1 MANNTTQP
9 YNRSLS
15 GSVGAGLSSIV
26 KPGGRK
32 YFILEHKVS
41 SKYHRAGENQEI
53 IVNQIE
59 LGRDPHCQV
68 RFDESF
74 STVSRRHAAITK
86 DGDNWKIVPLS
97 KTNTTLLNGR
107 PIKNEWYLQNGD
119 EIQLSVNGPKLGF
132 IVPTGNKATVGTIGL
147 TRRLSLFRQ
156 QALRP
161 YKNAIAILSIIL
173 ILSLLGGGYKLYDVH
188 QQNKHLDGL
197 VAQSL
202 QEQERLR
209 AANDSIAQA
218 VVAKS
223 EVITDMQ
230 SQISNLSASA
240 GHISPTLS
248 TRVGSMGSVSKGV
261 DNNALKSCDR
271 NVFFIMSLGFEVI
284 LPTGESFELECGGD
298 SGLPSWT
305 GTGFM
310 LNDGRF
316 VTARHVVEPWYFLN
330 SGGKV
335 DEQMLMLNIIAHN
348 GGKVVA
354 HLGAVSNSG
363 EKFTFTSTQ
372 CHTFR
377 YGDETYA
384 SDEGEK
390 IVVASANA
398 KDFATINTGRS
409 GGLQY
414 DIQASRNL
422 ERGTKLAI
430 LGFPLGLG
438 ASSSGINPIYGSAVV
453 AADGLQNGMILTT
466 ETTYEHGCSGGPVFY
481 TDSHGNLVVIGI
493 TSAIAGRST
502 GFVEPISSIN

>member
-1 MANNTTQP
+1 MANQTTQR

-15 GSVGAGLSSIV
+15 GSVGAGIGSIIS
-26 KPGGRK
+26 PNGRK

-59 LGRDPHCQV
+59 LGRDPRCQV

-74 STVSRRHAAITK
+74 STVSRRHAAIIK

-97 KTNTTLLNGR
+97 QTNTTLLNGH

-132 IVPTGNKATVGTIGL
+132 IVPTGNKSTVGTIGL

-161 YKNAIAILSIIL
+161 YKTAITALSIVL
-173 ILSLLGGGYKLYDVH
+173 LLALLGGGYKLYDFH
-188 QQNKHLDGL
+188 QQNKHLDSL

-202 QEQERLR
+202 AEQDKLR
-209 AANDSIAQA
+209 AANDSIARE
-218 VVAKS
+218 VISKS

-230 SQISNLSASA
+230 SQISNLGLSA
-240 GHISPTLS
+240 GHISATPS
-248 TRVGSMGSVSKGV
+248 TRIKSV
-261 DNNALKSCDR
+261 DNGALKSCDR
-271 NVFFIMSLGFEVI
+271 NVFFIMSLGFEII

-310 LNDGRF
+310 LEDGRF

-335 DEQMLMLNIIAHN
+335 DENMLMLNIIAHN

-363 EKFTFTSTQ
+363 EKFSFTSTQ
-372 CHTFR
+372 CHTSR
-377 YGDETYA
+377 YGDETFS
-384 SDEGEK
+384 SDDGEK

-398 KDFATINTGRS
+398 KDYATISTGRS
-409 GGLQY
+409 GGLKF
-414 DIQASRNL
+414 DATASKNL

-438 ASSSGINPIYGSAVV
+438 ASSSGISPIYGSAVV

-481 TDSHGNLVVIGI
+481 TDRNGNMVVIGI

>member
-1 MANNTTQP
+1 MANNITHP

-15 GSVGAGLSSIV
+15 GSIGAGIGSIIS
-26 KPGGRK
+26 PGGRK
-32 YFILEHKVS
+32 YFILEHKVT

-59 LGRDPHCQV
+59 IGRDPHCQV

-74 STVSRRHAAITK
+74 STVSRRHAAIIK
-86 DGDNWKIVPLS
+86 DGDNWKIIPLS
-97 KTNTTLLNGR
+97 QTNTTLLNGHPVR
-107 PIKNEWYLQNGD
+107 NEWYLQNGD

-132 IVPTGNKATVGTIGL
+132 IVPTGNKSTVGTIGL

-161 YKNAIAILSIIL
+161 YKNAIAALSLIL
-173 ILSLLGGGYKLYDVH
+173 ILALLGGGYKLYDVH
-188 QQNKHLDGL
+188 QQNKHLDRL

-202 QEQERLR
+202 VEQERLK

-240 GHISPTLS
+240 GRISSIPN
-248 TRVGSMGSVSKGV
+248 TRVGSVGRGV
-261 DNNALKSCDR
+261 DNSALKSCDR
-271 NVFFIMSLGFEVI
+271 NVYFIVSLGFEII
-284 LPTGESFELECGGD
+284 LPTGESFELECGEQ

-305 GTGFM
+305 GTGFI
-310 LNDGRF
+310 LDDGRF

-335 DEQMLMLNIIAHN
+335 DETMLMLNIIAHN

-363 EKFTFTSTQ
+363 EKFSFTSTQ
-372 CHTFR
+372 CHTVR
-377 YGDETYA
+377 HGDETYS
-384 SDEGEK
+384 SDDGEK

-398 KDFATINTGRS
+398 KDFATISTGRG
-409 GGLQY
+409 GGLKY
-414 DIQASRNL
+414 DSQASRNL

-481 TDSHGNLVVIGI
+481 TDSNGNMVVIGI

>member
-1 MANNTTQP
+1 MANNTTHP
-9 YNRSLS
+9 YNRSFA
-15 GSVGAGLSSIV
+15 GSVGAGIGSIV
-26 KPGGRK
+26 NPAGRK

-59 LGRDPHCQV
+59 LGRDSHCQV

-74 STVSRRHAAITK
+74 STVSRRHAAIIK
-86 DGDNWKIVPLS
+86 DGDNWKIIPLS
-97 KTNTTLLNGR
+97 QTNTTLLNGR

-132 IVPTGNKATVGTIGL
+132 IVPSGKKSTVGTIGL

-161 YKNAIAILSIIL
+161 YKNAIAALSIIL
-173 ILSLLGGGYKLYDVH
+173 VVALLGGGYKLYDVH

-197 VAQSL
+197 VTQSL
-202 QEQERLR
+202 AEQERLK

-218 VVAKS
+218 VIAKS

-240 GHISPTLS
+240 GRISS
-248 TRVGSMGSVSKGV
+248 TPNARIGSISKGV
-261 DNNALKSCDR
+261 DNGALKSCDR
-271 NVFFIMSLGFEVI
+271 NVFFIMSLGFEII
-284 LPTGESFELECGGD
+284 LPTGESFELECGD
-298 SGLPSWT
+298 QSGLPSWT

-310 LNDGRF
+310 LEDGRF

-330 SGGKV
+330 SGGQV
-335 DEQMLMLNIIAHN
+335 DENMLMLNIIAHN

-363 EKFTFTSTQ
+363 EKFSFTSTQ
-372 CHTFR
+372 CHTVR
-377 YGDETYA
+377 HGDETYS
-384 SDEGEK
+384 SDDGEK

-398 KDFATINTGRS
+398 KDFATIRTGRG
-409 GGLQY
+409 GGLKF
-414 DIQASRNL
+414 DPQASRNL

-466 ETTYEHGCSGGPVFY
+466 ETTYEHGCSGSPVFY
-481 TDSHGNLVVIGI
+481 TDSNGNMVVIGI

>member
-1 MANNTTQP
+1 MANNTTHP

-15 GSVGAGLSSIV
+15 GSVGAGIGSIIS
-26 KPGGRK
+26 PGGRK
-32 YFILEHKVS
+32 YFILEHKVT

-59 LGRDPHCQV
+59 IGRAPHCQV

-74 STVSRRHAAITK
+74 STVSRRHAAIIK
-86 DGDNWKIVPLS
+86 DGDNWKIIPLS
-97 KTNTTLLNGR
+97 QTNTTLLNGR
-107 PIKNEWYLQNGD
+107 PVRNEWYLQNGD
-119 EIQLSVNGPKLGF
+119 VIQLSVNGPKLGF
-132 IVPTGNKATVGTIGL
+132 IVPTGNKSTVGTIGL

-161 YKNAIAILSIIL
+161 YKNAIAALSIIL
-173 ILSLLGGGYKLYDVH
+173 IFALLGGGYKLYDVH

-202 QEQERLR
+202 VEQERLR

-240 GHISPTLS
+240 GRISSTPT
-248 TRVGSMGSVSKGV
+248 TRVGSVGKGV
-261 DNNALKSCDR
+261 DNSALKSCDR
-271 NVFFIMSLGFEVI
+271 NVYFIMSLGFEII
-284 LPTGESFELECGGD
+284 LPTGESFDLECGEQ

-310 LNDGRF
+310 LDDGRF

-335 DEQMLMLNIIAHN
+335 DESMLMLNIIAHN

-363 EKFTFTSTQ
+363 ERFSFTSTQ
-372 CHTFR
+372 CRTVRH
-377 YGDETYA
+377 GDETYA
-384 SDEGEK
+384 SDDGEK

-398 KDFATINTGRS
+398 KDFATIRTGRG
-409 GGLQY
+409 GGLKY
-414 DIQASRNL
+414 DAQASRNL
-422 ERGTKLAI
+422 ERGTKLAV

-481 TDSHGNLVVIGI
+481 TDSNGNMVVIGI

>member
-1 MANNTTQP
+1 MANKTTHP

-15 GSVGAGLSSIV
+15 GSVGAGISSIIN
-26 KPGGRK
+26 PGGKK
-32 YFILEHKVS
+32 YYILEHKVS
-41 SKYHRAGENQEI
+41 SKFHRAGDNQEI

-74 STVSRRHAAITK
+74 STVSRRHAAIVK
-86 DGDNWKIVPLS
+86 DGDNWKIIPLS
-97 KTNTTLLNGR
+97 TTNTTLLNGR
-107 PIKNEWYLQNGD
+107 PIRNEWYLQNGD

-132 IVPTGNKATVGTIGL
+132 IIPSGRKSTVGTIGL

-161 YKNAIAILSIIL
+161 YKNAIAALSIIL
-173 ILSLLGGGYKLYDVH
+173 VLALLGGGYKLYDIH
-188 QQNKHLDGL
+188 QKNKHLDGL

-202 QEQERLR
+202 VVQDRLR

-230 SQISNLSASA
+230 SQISNLKASA
-240 GHISPTLS
+240 GKISGTPN
-248 TRVGSMGSVSKGV
+248 TRIGSIGKGV
-261 DNNALKSCDR
+261 NNQALKSCDR
-271 NVFFIMSLGFEVI
+271 NVFFIMSLGFEII
-284 LPTGESFELECGGD
+284 LPTGESFELECGES

-310 LNDGRF
+310 LDDGRF

-330 SGGKV
+330 SGGKA
-335 DEQMLMLNIIAHN
+335 DESMLMLNIIAHN

-363 EKFTFTSTQ
+363 EKFSFTSTQ
-372 CHTFR
+372 CRTIR
-377 YGDETYA
+377 YGDETYS

-398 KDFATINTGRS
+398 KDFATISTGRS
-409 GGLQY
+409 GGLKY
-414 DIQASRNL
+414 DSQASRNL

-481 TDSHGNLVVIGI
+481 TDSNGDMIVIGI

>member
-1 MANNTTQP
+1 MANNTTHP

-15 GSVGAGLSSIV
+15 GSVGAGISSIIH
-26 KPGGRK
+26 PGARR

-74 STVSRRHAAITK
+74 STVSRRHAAIIK

-97 KTNTTLLNGR
+97 QTNTTLLNGR
-107 PIKNEWYLQNGD
+107 PIRNEWYLQNGD

-132 IVPTGNKATVGTIGL
+132 IVPTGNKSTVGTIGL

-161 YKNAIAILSIIL
+161 YKNAIAALSIIL
-173 ILSLLGGGYKLYDVH
+173 ILALLGGGYKLYDVH

-202 QEQERLR
+202 VEQERLR

-240 GHISPTLS
+240 GKISSTPN
-248 TRVGSMGSVSKGV
+248 TRVGSIGRGV
-261 DNNALKSCDR
+261 DNTALKSCDR
-271 NVFFIMSLGFEVI
+271 NVFFIMSLGFEII
-284 LPTGESFELECGGD
+284 LPTGESFELECGEQ

-310 LNDGRF
+310 LEDGRF

-335 DEQMLMLNIIAHN
+335 DESMLMLNIIAHN

-354 HLGAVSNSG
+354 HLGVVSNSG
-363 EKFTFTSTQ
+363 EKFSFTSTQ
-372 CHTFR
+372 CNTVRH
-377 YGDETYA
+377 GDETYS
-384 SDEGEK
+384 SDDGEK

-398 KDFATINTGRS
+398 KDYATIRTGRG
-409 GGLQY
+409 GGLKY
-414 DIQASRNL
+414 DPQASRSL

-481 TDSHGNLVVIGI
+481 TDSNGNMVVIGI

>member
-1 MANNTTQP
+1 MTNRTTTP

-15 GSVGAGLSSIV
+15 GSIGAGIGSIV

-41 SKYHRAGENQEI
+41 SKYHKAGENQEI

-59 LGRDPHCQV
+59 IGRDPKCQV

-74 STVSRRHAAITK
+74 STVSRRHAAIIK

-97 KTNTTLLNGR
+97 STNSTLLNGR
-107 PIKNEWYLQNGD
+107 PIKSEWYLQNGD

-132 IVPTGNKATVGTIGL
+132 IVPSGNKATVGTIGL

-161 YKNAIAILSIIL
+161 YKTAITALSVIL
-173 ILSLLGGGYKLYDVH
+173 ILALLGGGVKLY
-188 QQNKHLDGL
+188 QLNQRNTELDGL

-202 QEQERLR
+202 SEQEKLR
-209 AANDSIAQA
+209 VSNDSIVKA
-218 VVAKS
+218 VVAKD
-223 EVITDMQ
+223 EVINDMQ
-230 SQISNLSASA
+230 SQISNLKNSAGRIASA
-240 GHISPTLS
+240 PKA
-248 TRVGSMGSVSKGV
+248 RVQGVS
-261 DNNALKSCDR
+261 NQALKSCDK
-271 NVFFIMSLGFEVI
+271 NVFFILALGFEII
-284 LPTGESFELECGGD
+284 LPTGESFELECGEKN
-298 SGLPSWT
+298 GLSTWS

-310 LNDGRF
+310 LVDGRF

-335 DEQMLMLNIIAHN
+335 DENMLMLNIIAHN
-348 GGKVVA
+348 GGKVIA
-354 HLGAVSNSG
+354 HLGAVSSSG
-363 EKFTFTSTQ
+363 ESFTFTSTQ
-372 CHTFR
+372 CQTNR
-377 YGDETYA
+377 RNDETYS
-384 SDEGEK
+384 SDEGER
-390 IVVASANA
+390 IVVAPMDAR
-398 KDFATINTGRS
+398 DYATIRIGRN
-409 GGLQY
+409 GGLKY
-414 DIQASRNL
+414 DSNASRNL
-422 ERGTKLAI
+422 ERGTKLTV

-438 ASSSGINPIYGSAVV
+438 ASSTNISPIYGSAVV

-481 TDSHGNLVVIGI
+481 TAPNGELVVIGI

-502 GFVEPISSIN
+502 GFVEPICSIN

>member
-1 MANNTTQP
+1 MANNTTHT

-15 GSVGAGLSSIV
+15 GSIGAGIGSLIN
-26 KPGGRK
+26 PGGRT

-59 LGRDPHCQV
+59 LGRDAHCQV

-74 STVSRRHAAITK
+74 STVSRRHAAIINE
-86 DGDNWKIVPLS
+86 GGNWKIIPLS
-97 KTNTTLLNGR
+97 QTNTTFLNGR

-119 EIQLSVNGPKLGF
+119 EIQLSINGPKLGF
-132 IVPTGNKATVGTIGL
+132 IVPTGKKATIGTIGL
-147 TRRLSLFRQ
+147 TRRLSLFRE

-161 YKNAIAILSIIL
+161 YKSAITALSIIL
-173 ILSLLGGGYKLYDVH
+173 FLVLLGGGYKFYDFH
-188 QQNKHLDGL
+188 QKNKHLDGL

-202 QEQERLR
+202 AEQKRLSEL
-209 AANDSIAQA
+209 NDSIAQA

-223 EVITDMQ
+223 EVISDMQ
-230 SQISNLSASA
+230 SQISQLKSSA
-240 GHISPTLS
+240 GQISS
-248 TRVGSMGSVSKGV
+248 TPNTKVRSV
-261 DNNALKSCDR
+261 DNNSLKSCD
-271 NVFFIMSLGFEVI
+271 NDIYFIMSLGFEII
-284 LPTGESFELECGGD
+284 LPTGESFELECGQQ

-305 GTGFM
+305 GTGFI
-310 LNDGRF
+310 LEDGRF

-335 DEQMLMLNIIAHN
+335 DETMLMLNIIAHN

-354 HLGAVSNSG
+354 HLGAISCSG
-363 EKFTFTSTQ
+363 EKFSFSSVQ
-372 CHTFR
+372 CQTVR
-377 YGDETYA
+377 YNDETY
-384 SDEGEK
+384 SSEEGEK
-390 IVVASANA
+390 IVVASSNT
-398 KDFATINTGRS
+398 KDFATIQIGKK
-409 GGLQY
+409 GGLKY
-414 DIQASRNL
+414 DRNASRNL

-438 ASSSGINPIYGSAVV
+438 ASSNGINPIYGSAVV
-453 AADGLQNGMILTT
+453 AADGLQNGMIVTT

-481 TDSHGNLVVIGI
+481 TDASGNMIVIGI

>member
-1 MANNTTQP
+1 MANNTTHP

-15 GSVGAGLSSIV
+15 GSVGAGIGSIFN
-26 KPGGRK
+26 PGGRK

-74 STVSRRHAAITK
+74 STVSRRHAAIIK

-97 KTNTTLLNGR
+97 QTNTTLLNGR

-119 EIQLSVNGPKLGF
+119 EIQLSINGPKLGF
-132 IVPTGNKATVGTIGL
+132 IVPTGNKSTVGTIGL

-161 YKNAIAILSIIL
+161 YKNAITVLSVILL
-173 ILSLLGGGYKLYDVH
+173 IALAGGGYKLYDIH
-188 QQNKHLDGL
+188 KQNMHLDGL

-202 QEQERLR
+202 IEQERLR
-209 AANDSIAQA
+209 NANDSIAQ
-218 VVAKS
+218 VVIEKT
-223 EVITDMQ
+223 EMITDMQ
-230 SQISNLSASA
+230 YKISNLSTAAS
-240 GHISPTLS
+240 HISS
-248 TRVGSMGSVSKGV
+248 TPNARVGSVGRGV
-261 DNNALKSCDR
+261 NNAALKSCDK
-271 NVFFIMSLGFEVI
+271 NVFFIMSLGFEII
-284 LPTGESFELECGGD
+284 LPTGESFELECGEK

-310 LNDGRF
+310 LEDGRF
-316 VTARHVVEPWYFLN
+316 ITARHVVEPWYFLN

-335 DEQMLMLNIIAHN
+335 DESMLMLNIIAHN

-363 EKFTFTSTQ
+363 EKLSFTSTQ
-372 CHTFR
+372 CHTLR
-377 YGDETYA
+377 NGDETYA
-384 SDEGEK
+384 SDEGER
-390 IVVASANA
+390 IVVASATA
-398 KDFATINTGRS
+398 KDFATISTGRA
-409 GGLQY
+409 GGLKY
-414 DIQASRNL
+414 DTQASRNL

-481 TDSHGNLVVIGI
+481 TDSNGNMVVVGI

>member
-1 MANNTTQP
+1 MANNTTHP

-15 GSVGAGLSSIV
+15 GSIGAGISSLV
-26 KPGGRK
+26 NPSGRK
-32 YFILEHKVS
+32 YFVLEHKVS
-41 SKYHRAGENQEI
+41 SKYHRAGENQQI

-74 STVSRRHAAITK
+74 STVSRRHAAIVK

-97 KTNTTLLNGR
+97 QTNTTLLNGR

-161 YKNAIAILSIIL
+161 YKNAIAALSIIL
-173 ILSLLGGGYKLYDVH
+173 LLALLGGGYKIYDFH
-188 QQNKHLDGL
+188 RQNKHLDGL

-202 QEQERLR
+202 AEQDRLK
-209 AANDSIAQA
+209 AANDSIAKA
-218 VVAKS
+218 VVAKN

-230 SQISNLSASA
+230 TQISNLSASA
-240 GHISPTLS
+240 GRISTTPN
-248 TRVGSMGSVSKGV
+248 TRIKSV
-261 DNNALKSCDR
+261 DNSTLKSCDK
-271 NVFFIMSLGFEVI
+271 NVFFIMSLGFEII
-284 LPTGESFELECGGD
+284 LPTGESFELECGEK

-310 LNDGRF
+310 LEDGRF

-335 DEQMLMLNIIAHN
+335 DESMLMLNIIAHN

-363 EKFTFTSTQ
+363 EQFAFTSTQ
-372 CHTFR
+372 CNTLR
-377 YGDETYA
+377 YGDETYS

-398 KDFATINTGRS
+398 KDYATIKTGRS
-409 GGLQY
+409 GGLRY
-414 DIQASRNL
+414 DANASQHL

-438 ASSSGINPIYGSAVV
+438 ASANGISPIYGSAVV
-453 AADGLQNGMILTT
+453 AADGLQNGMIVTT

-481 TDSHGNLVVIGI
+481 TDSNGNMVVIGI